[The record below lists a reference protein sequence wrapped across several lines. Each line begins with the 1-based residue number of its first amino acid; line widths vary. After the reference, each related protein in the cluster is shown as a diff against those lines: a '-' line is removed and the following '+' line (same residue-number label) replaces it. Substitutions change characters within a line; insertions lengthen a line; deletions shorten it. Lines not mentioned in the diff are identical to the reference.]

1 MATQIDYSNINNYT
15 DSLNNFLAENS
26 ENFVNGD
33 RTFNQWTGKFTDSCE
48 YKQRLNLATKPMEYY
63 VNSLNNIS
71 GFSQTNNKEEFTNDD
86 NNVNNTFLSFTP
98 IGNAAQQNI
107 SNIFD
112 RPIPSTLQT
121 TSSVYT
127 LPYLTSPNLQATNN
141 INTLDTDT
149 DLMLKTGLG
158 LRNKNNRAELS
169 AKKHATYGDIHADE
183 FGVTVQNAGHNYT
196 NEINHNNNLNSKIE
210 NFSDSPAN
218 SVNNYLS
225 LNPNI
230 PGLNVAIN
238 YENGSQGRG
247 ILALGGPRQVG
258 ISTRNAMI
266 NLFNGPYQSCPEYI
280 KNPKNKIDNNVVIR

>member
-1 MATQIDYSNINNYT
+1 MATQIDYSNINNYS

-26 ENFVNGD
+26 DNFVNGD

-71 GFSQTNNKEEFTNDD
+71 GFAQTNNKDEFTNGDN

-112 RPIPSTLQT
+112 RPIPSTLQK

-149 DLMLKTGLG
+149 DLMLKTGLF
-158 LRNKNNRAELS
+158 LRNKNNRAELT
-169 AKKHATYGDIHADE
+169 AKQFPNYGDIHADE
-183 FGVTVQNAGHNYT
+183 IRVTVQNAGHNYT
-196 NEINHNNNLNSKIE
+196 NKDNNHLHSLEE
-210 NFSDSPAN
+210 NFSN
-218 SVNNYLS
+218 SSDNSENNYLS

-238 YENGSQGRG
+238 YENGLQGRG

-280 KNPKNKIDNNVVIR
+280 KKS